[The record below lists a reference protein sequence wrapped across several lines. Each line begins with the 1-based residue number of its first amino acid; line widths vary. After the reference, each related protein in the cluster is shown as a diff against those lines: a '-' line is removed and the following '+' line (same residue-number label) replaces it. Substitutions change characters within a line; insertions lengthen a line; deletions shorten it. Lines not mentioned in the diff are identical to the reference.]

1 MELSTCRE
9 NKRYRP
15 RLSKP
20 GGKIGKIMGN
30 NMNEQL
36 SARQRRDL
44 IARLIRDQA
53 HVKVTDLM
61 EEFGLTDTSIR
72 RDLSILEEKGILMRV
87 HGGAVSTTEGL
98 QTMALE
104 ERILHNGRDKRMIGA
119 AAAAL
124 IQSHDVVIFDSGT
137 TVLQAAKNIAP
148 SLQKMG
154 TLRIVTNSI
163 LLLDEVG
170 MWATPNLLLLGGIY
184 LPEHR
189 ATVGPEVLESLQQI
203 SAQKVFL
210 GCDGLTLESG
220 ITTAHPLIAEAGRA
234 MASRADQVVVLADH
248 SKLGKAGFVSIMPVE
263 KIDILITDPSAP
275 EKDLASFRE
284 RGVQVI
290 VAENNQ

>member
-1 MELSTCRE
+1 MT
-9 NKRYRP
+9 
-15 RLSKP
+15 
-20 GGKIGKIMGN
+20 
-30 NMNEQL
+30 EQL
-36 SARQRRDL
+36 SARKRREV

-53 HVKVTDLM
+53 YVKVADLM
-61 EEFGLTDTSIR
+61 REFELTDTSIR
-72 RDLSILEEKGILMRV
+72 RDLSILEKKGILRRV

-98 QTMALE
+98 QTIALE
-104 ERILHNGRDKRMIGA
+104 ERILHNGADKKMIGA

-124 IQSHDVVIFDSGT
+124 INSHDVIIFDSGT
-137 TVLQAAKNIAP
+137 TVLQAAKKIPA

-154 TLRIVTNSI
+154 TLRIITNNT

-170 MWATPNLLLLGGIY
+170 LWATPNLLLLGGIY

-189 ATVGPEVLESLQQI
+189 ATVGPEVLEFLQQI

-210 GCDGLTLESG
+210 GCDGLSLNSG
-220 ITTAHPLIAEAGRA
+220 ITTAHPLIAAVGKA

-263 KIDILITDPSAP
+263 KIDVLITDSSAP
-275 EKDLASFRE
+275 EDDLSKLRD

-290 VAENNQ
+290 VAEDDQ